1 MTGALAALRDAEP
14 DVRAMIDEF
23 RIRRDLVVEGLNA
36 LPGVRCSPPAGAF
49 YVFPHV
55 ADCYRQGEGSTE
67 FAERLLE
74 EARVAVVPGAAF
86 GNDAHVRL
94 SFACSR
100 EDLREGLRRMA
111 AMLGGASR
119 RGVDFF
125 RKPLSNLPRRHPMGN
140 HIAIENRDRAASRAA
155 TSCAA
160 APPARWSAAF
170 CRGRCAARPRPPT
183 PCRAPSW
190 SGPARCR

>member
-1 MTGALAALRDAEP
+1 M
-14 DVRAMIDEF
+14 
-23 RIRRDLVVEGLNA
+23 VEGLNA
-36 LPGVRCSPPAGAF
+36 LPGVSCTPPAGAF

-55 ADCYRQGEGSTE
+55 ARCFKPGEGSTE

-111 AMLGGASR
+111 AMLG
-119 RGVDFF
+119 
-125 RKPLSNLPRRHPMGN
+125 
-140 HIAIENRDRAASRAA
+140 AA
-155 TSCAA
+155 TT
-160 APPARWSAAF
+160 
-170 CRGRCAARPRPPT
+170 GV
-183 PCRAPSW
+183 
-190 SGPARCR
+190 